1 VRREQFGPTSA
12 GLGAALADA
21 GGEMLAHAIG
31 NEELGVFRPTIIAFG
46 EADFV
51 LAQGLAVRRG
61 GILLVRRA
69 IADVAVEDDEGRAAL
84 RLPKHIERVPIP
96 LDVVGAPHAQT
107 FPAVT
112 EEPGGDIF
120 AKGDA
125 CVAFDRDMVVV
136 VNPAEII
143 EGEMAG
149 KRCRFRTDALHHAA
163 VTAYRINIVA

>member
-1 VRREQFGPTSA
+1 
-12 GLGAALADA
+12 
-21 GGEMLAHAIG
+21 
-31 NEELGVFRPTIIAFG
+31 
-46 EADFV
+46 DFV

-84 RLPKHIERVPIP
+84 RLPKHIECLLDS
-96 LDVVGAPHAQT
+96 LDVVGVAHAQNV
-107 FPAVT
+107 PAVT
-112 EEPGGDIF
+112 EEPGGDVF
-120 AKGDA
+120 GKGDA
-125 CVAFDRDMVVV
+125 GVASDRAMVVV

-163 VTAYRINIVA
+163 VTAYRINIVAEDLEAGPIVAVRQPCFGNGHAHAGGDALSERPRRRLDS